1 MTYLKEVA
9 SVAPLRHT
17 VHWEG
22 REPWGNQGCCFAAA
36 LIVPT
41 SSSLERKPSE
51 GTGEERGCSEKGREL
66 GAGRGC

>member
-1 MTYLKEVA
+1 MGDLFKRGSQCDPLK
-9 SVAPLRHT
+9 HT

-22 REPWGNQGCCFAAA
+22 REHWGNQGCCFAAA

-51 GTGEERGCSEKGREL
+51 GTSEERVQ
-66 GAGRGC
+66 